1 MRDTTALSCFEDELM
16 AVLNDTSRL
25 LPADPV
31 AACARAEALLLE
43 APDHAV
49 GTFQLASGL
58 ARRGL
63 MAEAAPYFAR
73 ALRADGRL
81 AREGWQAALGAEPGG
96 SLSWIGRFAEVSCPH
111 CGASG
116 GQPIWVGSL
125 GAIHP
130 EASQLD
136 ALRTWVRCAHC
147 ALVRVERPPTDA
159 ALEAWEQGLELPAA
173 QPPDEDALHQALL
186 EHEQLLLRLRADAPG
201 LQGPGE
207 RPRLLEVGS
216 GWGDRL
222 AAAHWT
228 GFDAVGV
235 EPDAQRRAWGQARLG
250 PLALQPSLEELD
262 ESAFDVVIFSGAIEE
277 EDEGLAVLELL
288 GASLV
293 VGGLLCLRVSLL
305 DHPIARL
312 RGYDDPTW
320 SRPNRRLYFER
331 ASLEACM
338 QAAGLRLEARWAD
351 PRHAGSVWITARR
364 VPG

>member
-1 MRDTTALSCFEDELM
+1 MRDTPAVSCFEDELM
-16 AVLNDTSRL
+16 AVLTDTSRL

-31 AACARAEALLLE
+31 AACARAEALLE
-43 APDHAV
+43 QAPDHPL

-63 MAEAAPYFAR
+63 MAEAAPHFER

-81 AREGWQAALGAEPGG
+81 AREGWQAALEAEAGG
-96 SLSWIGRFAEVSCPH
+96 GLAWIGRFAEVDCPR
-111 CGASG
+111 CGAGG

-125 GAIHP
+125 GAAQP
-130 EASQLD
+130 EATRID
-136 ALRTWVRCAHC
+136 ALRTWVRCGDC
-147 ALVRVERPPTDA
+147 SLVRVARPPTDA
-159 ALEAWEQGLELPAA
+159 ALLAWRAELELPEAS
-173 QPPDEDALHQALL
+173 PPDEDSLHDALL
-186 EHEQLLLRLRADAPG
+186 EHEQLLLRLRAATPG

-235 EPDAQRRAWGQARLG
+235 EPDAARRSWGQARLG
-250 PLALQPSLEELD
+250 PLAQQPSIEELD
-262 ESAFDVVIFSGAIEE
+262 ESAFDVVLFSGSLEEE
-277 EDEGLAVLELL
+277 EDGLGLLELL

-293 VGGLLCLRVSLL
+293 VGGLLCLQVSLL
-305 DHPIARL
+305 DHPIQRL

-320 SRPNRRLYFER
+320 ARPNRRLYFER

-338 QAAGLRLEARWAD
+338 ADAGLRLEARWAD
-351 PRHAGSVWITARR
+351 PKRPGSVWVTARR
-364 VPG
+364 LPG